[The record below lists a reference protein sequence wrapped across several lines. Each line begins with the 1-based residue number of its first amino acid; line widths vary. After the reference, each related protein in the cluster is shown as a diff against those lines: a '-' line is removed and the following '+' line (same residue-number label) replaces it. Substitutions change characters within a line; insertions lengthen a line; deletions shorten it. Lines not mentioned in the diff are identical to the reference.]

1 VSQGTRDTVPLQ
13 QGTIMQ
19 HKTLLIIDDEENM
32 RHVLQSMLTKEGY
45 DVTLAADG
53 LEGLQ
58 QLSEQLFDYI
68 LCDIKMPRMDG
79 LEFLKSLQNTR
90 ISSTIITMSAYGTID
105 LAIETMHLGAYDY
118 ISKPFK
124 PAEIILTLKKAEE
137 RKRLKKEN
145 VLLREEVQR
154 KYNFQNFVGKSAHI
168 MHLFETIKKISL
180 HKSPVLI
187 TGESGTGKELVAKA
201 IHYNGPR
208 CNQPFLAVNCGAIP
222 ENLLES
228 ELFGHKKGAF
238 TGAVYDRR
246 GIFEEADGG
255 TILLDEIGELPHAL
269 QVKLLR
275 VLQEGEMRRVGED
288 RSLMVDVR
296 IIAATAKDL
305 SQEAKKGNFREDLFY
320 RLHVLPVHILPLRE
334 RREDIPLLIT
344 HFLQKYNRQNSLSIQ
359 SITSQAQKLLFNY
372 PWPGNVR
379 ELENIIERTMV
390 MTEKAVIDEHDLPY
404 YIKHAAVEDINGSL
418 AEEYSIKKM
427 ELVLEQKL
435 IRKALTKTHGN
446 KTRAAKL
453 LEISYPALLSKIE
466 EYGIEYE
473 E

>member
-1 VSQGTRDTVPLQ
+1 
-13 QGTIMQ
+13 MQ
-19 HKTLLIIDDEENM
+19 NKTLLVIDDEENM

-58 QLSEQLFDYI
+58 QLSKQPFDFI

-79 LEFLKSLQNTR
+79 LAFLKTLQGTHTP
-90 ISSTIITMSAYGTID
+90 STIITMSAYGTID
-105 LAIETMHLGAYDY
+105 LAIETMQLGAYDY

-137 RKRLKKEN
+137 RERLKKEN

-154 KYNFQNFVGKSAHI
+154 KYNFQNFIGKSSHV
-168 MHLFETIKKISL
+168 MHLCEMIKKIAL

-208 CNQPFLAVNCGAIP
+208 SNQPFSAINCGAIP

-228 ELFGHKKGAF
+228 ELFGHKRGAF
-238 TGAVYDRR
+238 TGAIYDRR

-255 TILLDEIGELPHAL
+255 SILLDEIGELPHPL

-275 VLQEGEMRRVGED
+275 VLQEGEIRRVGED
-288 RSLMVDVR
+288 RSLTIDVR

-305 SQEAKKGNFREDLFY
+305 SQEAKKGDFREDLFY
-320 RLHVLPVHILPLRE
+320 RLNVLPVHILPLRE
-334 RREDIPLLIT
+334 RREDIPPLVT
-344 HFLQKYNRQNSLSIQ
+344 HFLQKYNKQSGLSIQ
-359 SITSQAQKLLFNY
+359 GITPQAQKLLINY
-372 PWPGNVR
+372 HWPGNVR

-390 MTEKAVIDEHDLPY
+390 MNDKTTIDEHDLPD
-404 YIKHAAVEDINGSL
+404 YIKHAKIDDINGSL

-427 ELVLEQKL
+427 ELIMEQKL